1 MKRPNLADSLRFA
14 QGRDP
19 IRLSWILIAAVMAVA
34 AISAQA
40 TARVQLKILC
50 WEPDIEFPVPCDDDD
65 N

>member
-1 MKRPNLADSLRFA
+1 M
-14 QGRDP
+14 
-19 IRLSWILIAAVMAVA
+19 RLSWLLIALVIAVV

-40 TARVQLKILC
+40 KARVQLQMLC